1 MLASGVGEAAEE
13 WGRRLI
19 APVSCVVGAH
29 ARAHAQARLSAGGGL
44 ERTKSRNAPPRPENA
59 TDPAATP
66 AGLPASA
73 LTPARTGVKPG
84 ARGPRWR

>member
-44 ERTKSRNAPPRPENA
+44 ERTKSSHI
-59 TDPAATP
+59 TP
-66 AGLPASA
+66 KCISDS
-73 LTPARTGVKPG
+73 T
-84 ARGPRWR
+84 

>member
-44 ERTKSRNAPPRPENA
+44 ERTKSSRVESRR
-59 TDPAATP
+59 
-66 AGLPASA
+66 S
-73 LTPARTGVKPG
+73 
-84 ARGPRWR
+84 